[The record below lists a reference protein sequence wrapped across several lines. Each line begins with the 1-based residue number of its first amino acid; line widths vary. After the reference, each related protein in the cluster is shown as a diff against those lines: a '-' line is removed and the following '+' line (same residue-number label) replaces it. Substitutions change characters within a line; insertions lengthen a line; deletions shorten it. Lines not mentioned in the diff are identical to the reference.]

1 MVCIFLRKSTIFKY
15 IFLKKLENNT
25 FKLTMKTFLVC
36 LLLVQLFVACTIAQT
51 NIPSTQQCL
60 HEGRWNFAAN
70 RCDCYPGYSG
80 IWCQIANC
88 NLQTVACGLF
98 SSFQCDVT
106 TIKNYCPRLCNA
118 RSCTC
123 PNGIDQCLNGGTF
136 NSATCTCSCPSGFTG
151 TVCETISTLTC
162 KNSGTFNNVTKTCS
176 CFPNYSGQLCQNLN
190 CLLPDPAICVSF
202 LTADCNITTLGNY
215 CPNKCGR
222 C

>member
-1 MVCIFLRKSTIFKY
+1 M
-15 IFLKKLENNT
+15 
-25 FKLTMKTFLVC
+25 
-36 LLLVQLFVACTIAQT
+36 CT
-51 NIPSTQQCL
+51 
-60 HEGRWNFAAN
+60 
-70 RCDCYPGYSG
+70 
-80 IWCQIANC
+80 
-88 NLQTVACGLF
+88 
-98 SSFQCDVT
+98 
-106 TIKNYCPRLCNA
+106 A

-136 NSATCTCSCPSGFTG
+136 NNATCTCSCPSGFTD

-176 CFPNYSGQLCQNLN
+176 CFPNYSGALCQNLN

-222 C
+222 CLPTTSSLTTNTTPETTTQVNCALLPADTNAICSLPDVTCDADLNFCPKLCCND